1 MERLYQTAEQRKQ
14 VLEWLR
20 SEPTLA
26 AMATKY
32 AISAASIGAMR
43 RNVDG
48 EYSALLRAR
57 VWQAIRAYKRARN
70 GQQETEEC
78 DLPGMPPTRR
88 SILLEMIQKEM
99 DAAGDDKLER
109 FYKAIVTA

>member
-14 VLEWLR
+14 VLEWLQ
-20 SEPTLA
+20 SEPTQA
-26 AMATKY
+26 AMSAKY
-32 AISAASIGAMR
+32 AISTAAIGTMR

-48 EYSALLRAR
+48 DYSSLLKAR
-57 VWQAIRAYKRARN
+57 VWQSIRLWKQGKG
-70 GQQETEEC
+70 GQSEQLEC

-88 SILLEMIQKEM
+88 SILLEMIQKEL
-99 DAAGDDKLER
+99 DTAGDDKLER